1 MQNYGDLAYDVMP
14 QMRFNKN
21 VTFFLPNDYLTKA

>member
-1 MQNYGDLAYDVMP
+1 MQIYGDLANDVMLHN
-14 QMRFNKN
+14 RFNKN